1 MSKKIVFMGT
11 PEFAVPSLKELKN
24 SDYEILTVYSQ
35 PASKANRG
43 QKLTKSEVE
52 ITSEKLSL
60 NLRTPLLLDNDQE
73 YNFLKS
79 IKPEIVVVVAYG
91 KIIPK
96 RFLNIPKF
104 GFINVHASLLPKWRG
119 AAPMQRSIMNSD
131 HETGITIMKNE
142 EKLDAGPIIHQ
153 DKIKINENVDTLS
166 LSKLLSQLGAKS
178 LIKAMNNIFNGDI
191 SFQEQNHKE
200 ATYAKKISKEEA
212 KINWNNSAKTILA
225 KINGLNPNPGAWF
238 KYKNQRY
245 KVWKAN
251 ITNTF
256 GSPGTIVDKM
266 LTIACKEQS
275 IQILEIQKEG
285 KSRQQIDQFLLGNN
299 IKIGESID

>member
-1 MSKKIVFMGT
+1 MGT

-79 IKPEIVVVVAYG
+79 IKPEMVVVVAYG

-119 AAPMQRSIMNSD
+119 AAPMQRSIMNLD
-131 HETGITIMKNE
+131 HETGITIMKIVE
-142 EKLDAGPIIHQ
+142 ELDAGPIIHQ

-178 LIKAMNNIFNGDI
+178 LIKAMNKIFNGDT
-191 SFQEQNHKE
+191 SFQEQDHKE

-212 KINWNNSAKTILA
+212 QINWNNSAKTILA

-251 ITNTF
+251 MADTS
-256 GSPGTIVDKM
+256 GSPGTIVD
-266 LTIACKEQS
+266 
-275 IQILEIQKEG
+275 
-285 KSRQQIDQFLLGNN
+285 
-299 IKIGESID
+299 

>member
-24 SDYEILTVYSQ
+24 SDYEILAVYSQ

-43 QKLTKSEVE
+43 QKLTKSEIE
-52 ITSEKLSL
+52 INAEKLFL
-60 NLRTPLLLDNDQE
+60 NLRTPSSLDNDEE

-96 RFLNIPKF
+96 RFLNLPKF
-104 GFINVHASLLPKWRG
+104 GFINIHASLLPKWRG
-119 AAPMQRSIMNSD
+119 AAPMQRSIMNLDS
-131 HETGITIMKNE
+131 ETGITIMKIVE
-142 EKLDAGPIIHQ
+142 ELDAGPVIHQ
-153 DKIKINENVDTLS
+153 DKIKINENVDAVS

-178 LIKAMNNIFNGDI
+178 LIKAMNKIFKGDA

-212 KINWNNSAKTILA
+212 KINWNK
-225 KINGLNPNPGAWF
+225 
-238 KYKNQRY
+238 
-245 KVWKAN
+245 
-251 ITNTF
+251 
-256 GSPGTIVDKM
+256 
-266 LTIACKEQS
+266 
-275 IQILEIQKEG
+275 LE
-285 KSRQQIDQFLLGNN
+285 
-299 IKIGESID
+299 

>member
-43 QKLTKSEVE
+43 QKFTKSEVE
-52 ITSEKLSL
+52 ITAEKLSL
-60 NLRTPLLLDNDQE
+60 NLRTPSFLDNDEE

-79 IKPEIVVVVAYG
+79 IKPEMVVVVAYG

-96 RFLNIPKF
+96 RFLNLPKF
-104 GFINVHASLLPKWRG
+104 GFINIHASLLPKWRG
-119 AAPMQRSIMNSD
+119 AAPMQRSIMNLD
-131 HETGITIMKNE
+131 RETGITIMKIVE
-142 EKLDAGPIIHQ
+142 ELDAGPIIHQ
-153 DKIKINENVDTLS
+153 DKIKISENVDTKS

-178 LIKAMNNIFNGDI
+178 LIKAMNKIFNGNV
-191 SFQEQNHKE
+191 SFQEQNHKA
-200 ATYAKKISKEEA
+200 ATYAKKISKEETR
-212 KINWNNSAKTILA
+212 INWNNTAKTILA

-238 KYKNQRY
+238 KYKNDRY
-245 KVWKAN
+245 KVWKAKIEN
-251 ITNTF
+251 SSGN
-256 GSPGTIVDKM
+256 PGKTVDEM

-275 IQILEIQKEG
+275 IKILEIQKEG
-285 KSRQQIDQFLLGNN
+285 KNRQQIDQFLLGNK